1 VVVTRRKD
9 TRGAEGSLSPFRS
22 SGVGESGMVHT
33 SKSRGRETRRALV
46 APFGVSAWSRRW
58 SHGVG
63 EKKGEPK
70 SSLTPFQVSSFQ
82 RTGSQGELAQRN
94 PETRQPEA
102 SFGKAYGH
110 NQ

>member
-9 TRGAEGSLSPFRS
+9 TRGVEGSLSPFRS

-33 SKSRGRETRRALV
+33 SKSRGRETRRAPV

-63 EKKGEPK
+63 KKRGAKELVNPISGFIISKDREPGRA
-70 SSLTPFQVSSFQ
+70 
-82 RTGSQGELAQRN
+82 RTKES
-94 PETRQPEA
+94 
-102 SFGKAYGH
+102 
-110 NQ
+110 